1 MTGVIDIELAP
12 ESRAP
17 RRARSALA
25 SLEGTVPAR
34 IMQALRLLVTE
45 LVTNSVRHAGL
56 RSDASI
62 HVVVT
67 RAPDRVRV
75 EVTDPGRGFGRR
87 PPAQHPPEEAGW
99 GLFLVDR
106 VADRWGV
113 SEDGG
118 TLVWFEL
125 DRRVRPLG

>member
-1 MTGVIDIELAP
+1 MAAVIDIELTP
-12 ESRAP
+12 EDRAP
-17 RRARSALA
+17 WRARSALA
-25 SLEGTVPAR
+25 PLDGTIPTR
-34 IMQALRLLVTE
+34 TMQALRLLVTE
-45 LVTNSVRHAGL
+45 LVSNSVRHAGL
-56 RSDASI
+56 RGDASI

-67 RAPDRVRV
+67 PSPDRVRV
-75 EVTDPGRGFGRR
+75 EVTDPGPGFGRR

-125 DRRVRPLG
+125 DRPATLG